1 MSQENNHLIAIKI
14 IPNSSKNQ
22 FVGILDGALKIKI
35 TAPPIEGK
43 ANAQL
48 IKFLSK
54 QTGVS
59 KSKIII
65 ASGSTSKHK
74 MISIEGFDAD
84 SLESTLTQDTKK

>member
-1 MSQENNHLIAIKI
+1 MCQENNQLIAIKI

-54 QTGVS
+54 QSGVS

-65 ASGSTSKHK
+65 ESGSTSKHK
-74 MISIEGFDAD
+74 MISIEGFNAD
-84 SLESTLTQDTKK
+84 SLERALSQGTK